1 MTTAIRYESESSI
14 VSADGHAELRLHTA
28 APNAKYVKVIEP
40 EGTIRLVPL
49 ALLHESERALLEDPE
64 LYRQTRQALAE
75 YAAGERVSSD
85 FLFADDE

>member
-14 VSADGHAELRLHTA
+14 VSADGHAELRLHTS
-28 APNAKYVKVIEP
+28 PNAKYVKVIEP

-49 ALLHESERALLEDPE
+49 ALLHESERALLEDAE

>member
-1 MTTAIRYESESSI
+1 MTPPL
-14 VSADGHAELRLHTA
+14 G
-28 APNAKYVKVIEP
+28 EP
-40 EGTIRLVPL
+40 
-49 ALLHESERALLEDPE
+49 LHESERALLEDPE